1 MAEWMSGGHLVDLVD
16 LVIALTL
23 LECVA
28 LVVYH
33 RLTRRGVAP
42 KDYALNLASG
52 LCLMFALR
60 CALVK
65 ADWPWVALWLA
76 AAGLAHG
83 ADIISRWKR

>member
-1 MAEWMSGGHLVDLVD
+1 MAEWMSSGHIVDLVD
-16 LVIALTL
+16 LVIVLTL

-28 LVVYH
+28 LVAHH

-42 KDYALNLASG
+42 SDYALNIASG
-52 LCLMFALR
+52 LCLMIALR

-65 ADWPWVALWLA
+65 PNWQWIAFWLA
-76 AAGLAHG
+76 AAGLAHS

>member
-1 MAEWMSGGHLVDLVD
+1 MAEWMSGGHLVNLVD
-16 LVIALTL
+16 LVVALTL

-28 LVVYH
+28 LVGYH

-60 CALVK
+60 CALVT
-65 ADWPWVALWLA
+65 ADWQWVALWLT